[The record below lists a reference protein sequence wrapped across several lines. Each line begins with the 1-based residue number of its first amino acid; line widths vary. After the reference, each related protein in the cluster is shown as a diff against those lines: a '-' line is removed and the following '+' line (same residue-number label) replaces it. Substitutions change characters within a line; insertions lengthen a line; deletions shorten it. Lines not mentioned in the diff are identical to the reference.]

1 MDSIINVPYLIII
14 VVCVIFSAYFSATE
28 TAFMSLNKTK
38 LKTMVEKGNKKAE
51 RTLKVADNYD
61 KLIST
66 ILVGNNIV
74 NILAS
79 SIATLFFVQILTNLD
94 YGNANEMGATLST
107 IATTVIVLIF
117 GEITPKSI
125 ARDLPEKFAMFST
138 PLISMFMVVL
148 TPVNFIFS
156 MWKKLVS
163 KIFKLESDNKMTSEE
178 LLMIVEEG
186 QQDGAIEEDEGDL
199 LKNAIEFNEKTA
211 EDILTHR
218 VDLEGVPSDAS
229 KEDIAEVFTESGYSR
244 ILVYEE
250 SIDNIIG
257 TIHRKDFYVGSGIS
271 RKPVKELI
279 APPFFIHKSE
289 KINDLLKLLQN
300 NKSHLAI
307 VIDEYGGTLGI
318 VTMEDILEELVGEI
332 WDEHDEVTE
341 TFKELTED
349 TFIVDC
355 SVNFSEFCDFFG
367 LPAEIETDSVSL
379 GGWIMEQVGK
389 IPETGDSFTFEN
401 IDVEVTETDSHR
413 VAYAKV
419 VRRPE
424 EDEEEESKDKD
435 KEKDKDKDEQ

>member
-1 MDSIINVPYLIII
+1 
-14 VVCVIFSAYFSATE
+14 
-28 TAFMSLNKTK
+28 
-38 LKTMVEKGNKKAE
+38 
-51 RTLKVADNYD
+51 
-61 KLIST
+61 
-66 ILVGNNIV
+66 
-74 NILAS
+74 
-79 SIATLFFVQILTNLD
+79 
-94 YGNANEMGATLST
+94 MGATIST
-107 IATTVIVLIF
+107 VVITVVVLIF

-125 ARDLPEKFAMFST
+125 AKDVPEKFAMFST
-138 PLISMFMVVL
+138 PFISLLMVLL
-148 TPVNFIFS
+148 TPLNFVFS
-156 MWKKLVS
+156 VWKKLVT
-163 KIFKLESDNKMTSEE
+163 KVLRLENDNKMTSEE

-186 QQDGAIEEDEGDL
+186 QQEGAIEEAEGDL

-229 KEDIAEVFTESGYSR
+229 KDDIAEVFTESGYSR

-279 APPFFIHKSE
+279 APPYFIHKSE
-289 KINDLLKLLQN
+289 KINDLLKLLQS

-341 TFKELTED
+341 TFRELSED

-355 SVNFSEFCDFFG
+355 SVNFSEFCDFFD

-389 IPETGDSFTFEN
+389 IPEQGDSFTFEN
-401 IDVEVTETDSHR
+401 IEVEVTETDSHR
-413 VAYAKV
+413 VAFAKV
-419 VRRPE
+419 TKLPE
-424 EDEEEESKDKD
+424 ETEEEEKAKDKD
-435 KEKDKDKDEQ
+435 KEKDKDE

>member
-1 MDSIINVPYLIII
+1 MNINYLVII
-14 VVCVIFSAYFSATE
+14 VISVFFSAYFSATE
-28 TAFMSLNKTK
+28 TAFLSLNKTK
-38 LKTMVEKGNKKAE
+38 LKTMIEKGNKKAE
-51 RTLKVADNYD
+51 KTLSVAENYD

-66 ILVGNNIV
+66 ILIGNNIV

-79 SIATLFFVQILTNLD
+79 SIATLFFVDLLTNM
-94 YGNANEMGATLST
+94 GESNANQMGATIST
-107 IATTVIVLIF
+107 VVVTVVVLIF

-125 ARDLPEKFAMFST
+125 AKDVPEKFAMFST
-138 PLISMFMVVL
+138 PFISLLMVLL
-148 TPVNFIFS
+148 TPLNFVFS
-156 MWKKLVS
+156 MWKKLVT
-163 KIFKLESDNKMTSEE
+163 KVLRLENDNKMTSEE

-186 QQDGAIEEDEGDL
+186 QQEGAIEEAEGDL

-229 KEDIAEVFTESGYSR
+229 KDDIAEVFTESGYSR

-257 TIHRKDFYVGSGIS
+257 TIHRTDFYVGSGIS

-279 APPFFIHKSE
+279 APPYFIHKSE
-289 KINDLLKLLQN
+289 KINDLLKLLQS

-341 TFKELTED
+341 TFRELSED

-355 SVNFSEFCDFFG
+355 SVNFSEFCDFFD

-389 IPETGDSFTFEN
+389 IPEQGDSFTFEN
-401 IDVEVTETDSHR
+401 IEVEVTETDSHR
-413 VAYAKV
+413 VAFAKV
-419 VRRPE
+419 TKLPE
-424 EDEEEESKDKD
+424 ETEEEEKAKDKD
-435 KEKDKDKDEQ
+435 KEKDKDEQ

>member
-1 MDSIINVPYLIII
+1 MNIPYLVII
-14 VVCVIFSAYFSATE
+14 VVCIIFSGYFSATE
-28 TAFMSLNKTK
+28 TAFLSLNKTK
-38 LKTMVEKGNKKAE
+38 LKTMIEKGNKKAE

-66 ILVGNNIV
+66 ILIGNNIV

-79 SIATLFFVQILTNLD
+79 ALATLFFVELLISIHGEGYD
-94 YGNANEMGATLST
+94 ADEMGATLST
-107 IATTVIVLIF
+107 IATTIVVLIF

-125 ARDLPEKFAMFST
+125 AKDIPEKFAMFST
-138 PLISMFMVVL
+138 PLISLLMVVL
-148 TPVNFIFS
+148 TPLNFVFS

-186 QQDGAIEEDEGDL
+186 QQEGAIEEDEGDL

-218 VDLEGVPSDAS
+218 VDLEGVPADAS
-229 KEDIAEVFTESGYSR
+229 KDDIAEVFTESGYSR

-250 SIDNIIG
+250 SIDNIVG

-341 TFKELTED
+341 TFKEVSED
-349 TFIVDC
+349 NFIVDC
-355 SVNFSEFCDFFG
+355 SVNFSEFCDFFD

-389 IPETGDSFTFEN
+389 IPEKGDSFSFEN

-413 VAYAKV
+413 VAFAKV
-419 VRRPE
+419 VRKPK
-424 EDEEEESKDKD
+424 EEEV
-435 KEKDKDKDEQ
+435 KEKDKDKDKDKDKEEQ

>member
-1 MDSIINVPYLIII
+1 MNINYLVII
-14 VVCVIFSAYFSATE
+14 VISVFFSAYFSATE
-28 TAFMSLNKTK
+28 TAFLSLNKTK
-38 LKTMVEKGNKKAE
+38 LKTMIEKGNKKAE
-51 RTLKVADNYD
+51 KTLSVAENYD

-66 ILVGNNIV
+66 ILIGNNIV

-79 SIATLFFVQILTNLD
+79 SIATLFFVDLLANM
-94 YGNANEMGATLST
+94 GKSNANQMGATIST
-107 IATTVIVLIF
+107 VVVTVVVLIF

-125 ARDLPEKFAMFST
+125 AKDVPEKFAMFST
-138 PLISMFMVVL
+138 PFISLLMVLL
-148 TPVNFIFS
+148 TPLNFVFS
-156 MWKKLVS
+156 MWKKLVT
-163 KIFKLESDNKMTSEE
+163 KVLRLENDNKMTSEE

-186 QQDGAIEEDEGDL
+186 QQEGAIEEAEGDL

-229 KEDIAEVFTESGYSR
+229 KDDIAEVFTESGYSR

-279 APPFFIHKSE
+279 APPYFIHKSE
-289 KINDLLKLLQN
+289 KINDLLKLLQS

-341 TFKELTED
+341 TFRELSED

-355 SVNFSEFCDFFG
+355 SVNFSEFCDFFD

-389 IPETGDSFTFEN
+389 IPEQGDSFTFEN
-401 IDVEVTETDSHR
+401 IEVEVTETDSHR
-413 VAYAKV
+413 VAFAKV
-419 VRRPE
+419 TRLPE
-424 EDEEEESKDKD
+424 ETEEEEKAKDKD
-435 KEKDKDKDEQ
+435 KEKDKDEQ